1 MDTRRHR
8 QRLSTALTTFTS
20 LPAHYSPHHW
30 TSLEFFVLSRALD
43 THAALDQQHD
53 REWIHTLLAFLAAYV
68 TTMGKDLLMDQQD
81 SETYLT
87 DLVEALRKAS
97 AELEQRKRSD
107 ALCCNVR
114 LTDDAPELQH
124 SDHPAVTLTVTSEA
138 SPAGD
143 KDGNNLDVV
152 VTNRLPAVRP
162 ILAPLRTLLT
172 PPKGPP
178 CY

>member
-43 THAALDQQHD
+43 TPAALDQQHD

-97 AELEQRKRSD
+97 AELEQGERSG
-107 ALCCNVR
+107 AFRSNFQ
-114 LTDDAPELQH
+114 LTSDNPELQH
-124 SDHPAVTLTVTSEA
+124 SDHPAVTLTVASEA
-138 SPAGD
+138 SPAGN

-152 VTNRLPAVRP
+152 VTNRLPVVRL
-162 ILAPLRTLLT
+162 ILAPLRIFLT